1 VHWFVLGLS
10 PGTKTVV
17 ATQVSSEQA
26 QTALSRVLLAK
37 LRQDKYPSS
46 TEMDILE
53 QTLPPSLEREYLNV
67 LLEKVLVE
75 RRPSITML
83 RRIQRFSSQL

>member
-1 VHWFVLGLS
+1 
-10 PGTKTVV
+10 V

-26 QTALSRVLLAK
+26 QTALSRVLLEK

-75 RRPSITML
+75 RRPSISML

>member
-1 VHWFVLGLS
+1 
-10 PGTKTVV
+10 V
-17 ATQVSSEQA
+17 ATQVTREQA
-26 QTALSRVLLAK
+26 QTALSRVLLEK
-37 LRQDKYPSS
+37 LRQDKHPSS

-53 QTLPPSLEREYLNV
+53 QSLPASLEREYLNV

-75 RRPSITML
+75 PRPSISML

>member
-1 VHWFVLGLS
+1 VLGFR

-17 ATQVSSEQA
+17 ATQVTREQA
-26 QTALSRVLLAK
+26 QTALSRVLLEK
-37 LRQDKYPSS
+37 LRQDKHPSS

-53 QTLPPSLEREYLNV
+53 QSLPASLEREYLNV

-75 RRPSITML
+75 PRPSISML